1 MIQTPPEELR
11 VASRE
16 EKTRS
21 REFVDATQECLQVA
35 VAFGNGMPKEPDRR
49 CVGTDPPVAH
59 GDASHSTRDGVR
71 QLLRAIVSVHATA
84 QGVAFLKVVSYRGT
98 DRIAAWNLA
107 NRRALQYDERLA
119 NVESQPGHKETSSDR
134 EKPLVRGAR
143 RGSRVRQRDPSLRS
157 STAAPC
163 LDSEQR
169 VRVMGPI
176 PAIALRSSMQL
187 LPTIFGPALPQR

>member
-1 MIQTPPEELR
+1 VLR
-11 VASRE
+11 VGRR
-16 EKTRS
+16 KTRS

-107 NRRALQYDERLA
+107 NRRALHYDERLA
-119 NVESQPGHKETSSDR
+119 NVESQPGHKEAHAGEAAFGSAIHHCDHQLPPHASI
-134 EKPLVRGAR
+134 LSRG
-143 RGSRVRQRDPSLRS
+143 
-157 STAAPC
+157 
-163 LDSEQR
+163 
-169 VRVMGPI
+169 
-176 PAIALRSSMQL
+176 
-187 LPTIFGPALPQR
+187 FG